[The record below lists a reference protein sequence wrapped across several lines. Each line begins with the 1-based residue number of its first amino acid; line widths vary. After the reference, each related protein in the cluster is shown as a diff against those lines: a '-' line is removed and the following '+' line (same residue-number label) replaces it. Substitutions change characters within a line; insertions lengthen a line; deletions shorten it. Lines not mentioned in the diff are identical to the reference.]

1 MNGTRTMMSFSVA
14 ALLLGACQ
22 PQAAQFTDQDRS
34 ILTATFDSALTYFRA
49 KNWKAWAGLYTED
62 GVLLPA
68 HAPTLHGRAALVTWG
83 QSFPPIEELTFSN
96 VEVWGEGNMG
106 YGTSG
111 LALKVQGAPP
121 DTGKQLVV
129 FRRPTGGRWAVVAV
143 AFSSDLPLPRAS
155 QPTVRNR

>member
-68 HAPTLHGRAALVTWG
+68 HAPTLPAPAVLSGIVLATPGTTERVPFTGFFVMVTVTG
-83 QSFPPIEELTFSN
+83 SVLQFRSHPRSHAMKES
-96 VEVWGEGNMG
+96 
-106 YGTSG
+106 
-111 LALKVQGAPP
+111 AP
-121 DTGKQLVV
+121 DSAD
-129 FRRPTGGRWAVVAV
+129 R
-143 AFSSDLPLPRAS
+143 
-155 QPTVRNR
+155 VRLRT